1 MVNNDRIVP
10 ITNIDFLSM
19 IGTVLTLN
27 GTNFTVAQAQTVE
40 GDFVLSATGNAG
52 NVLANQPV
60 KTFDFAAETTAAVVY
75 FVAAYGYAGFSVNGA
90 AVTATGDTVQPDG
103 ITLYTAT
110 LSGGAVEIAVVT
122 PQIVAG

>member
-40 GDFVLSATGNAG
+40 GDFTISPAEGQTGNYL
-52 NVLANQPV
+52 VNQPV
-60 KTFDFAAETTAAVVY
+60 KTINVATSEAVNIY
-75 FVAAYGYAGFSVNGA
+75 FVAAYGYAGFSINGT
-90 AVTATGDTVQPDG
+90 AVTTTGDTVQPDG
-103 ITLYTAT
+103 ITLYKAVSAGNAVTITA
-110 LSGGAVEIAVVT
+110 VT
-122 PQIVAG
+122 PQIAAS

>member
-40 GDFVLSATGNAG
+40 GDFTISPAEGQSNFLV
-52 NVLANQPV
+52 NQPA
-60 KTFDFAAETTAAVVY
+60 KTINVATSDAVTIY
-75 FVAAYGYAGFSVNGA
+75 FVAAYGYAGFSINGT
-90 AVTATGDTVQPDG
+90 AVTTTGDTVQPDG
-103 ITLYTAT
+103 ITLYKALSVGDAVRITA
-110 LSGGAVEIAVVT
+110 VT
-122 PQIVAG
+122 PQIAAS

>member
-40 GDFVLSATGNAG
+40 GDFTISPAEGQSNFLV
-52 NVLANQPV
+52 NQPA
-60 KTFDFAAETTAAVVY
+60 KTINVTTADAVTIY
-75 FVAAYGYAGFSVNGA
+75 FVAAYGYAGFSINGT
-90 AVTATGDTVQPDG
+90 AVTTTGDTVQPDG
-103 ITLYTAT
+103 ITLYKALSVGDAVKITA
-110 LSGGAVEIAVVT
+110 VT
-122 PQIVAG
+122 PQIVAS

>member
-40 GDFVLSATGNAG
+40 GDFTISPAEGQSNFLV
-52 NVLANQPV
+52 NQPV
-60 KTFDFAAETTAAVVY
+60 KTINVATSEATTIY
-75 FVAAYGYAGFSVNGA
+75 FVAAYGYAGFSINGT
-90 AVTATGDTVQPDG
+90 AVTTTGDTVQPDG
-103 ITLYTAT
+103 ITLYKALSVGDAVKITA
-110 LSGGAVEIAVVT
+110 VT
-122 PQIVAG
+122 PQIVAS

>member
-40 GDFVLSATGNAG
+40 GDFTISLGEGQTGNFL
-52 NVLANQPV
+52 VNQPV
-60 KTFDFAAETTAAVVY
+60 KTINVTTPDAVTIY
-75 FVAAYGYAGFSVNGA
+75 FVAAYGYAGFSINGT

-103 ITLYTAT
+103 ITLYKALSVGNAVTITA
-110 LSGGAVEIAVVT
+110 VT
-122 PQIVAG
+122 PQIVAS

>member
-27 GTNFTVAQAQTVE
+27 GTKFTVAQAQTVE
-40 GDFVLSATGNAG
+40 GDFVLSATGDAG

-60 KTFDFAAETTAAVVY
+60 KTINVATSEAVTIY
-75 FVAAYGYAGFSVNGA
+75 FVAAYGYAGFSINGT
-90 AVTATGDTVQPDG
+90 AVTTTGDTVQPDG
-103 ITLYTAT
+103 ITLYKAVSVGNAVTITA
-110 LSGGAVEIAVVT
+110 VT
-122 PQIVAG
+122 PQIAAS

>member
-40 GDFVLSATGNAG
+40 GDFTISPAEGQRNFLV
-52 NVLANQPV
+52 NQPV
-60 KTFDFAAETTAAVVY
+60 KTINVATSEAANIY
-75 FVAAYGYAGFSVNGA
+75 FVAAYGYAGFSINGT
-90 AVTATGDTVQPDG
+90 AVTTTGDTVQPDG
-103 ITLYTAT
+103 ITLYKAVSAGNAVTITA
-110 LSGGAVEIAVVT
+110 VT
-122 PQIVAG
+122 PQVAAS